1 MAAAVSLV
9 RPART
14 AQTVIP
20 LVRGPEDRH
29 FFTSFQ
35 DQNNVAFAKWS
46 PYAVPPDDL
55 YPLAPHRRE
64 VPLLDSTTGFR
75 SVVAN
80 VGGPRIPSAPFYK
93 GPGGDHRARTAIGM
107 RPLLLDMAAQARWN
121 SKSVSAEAMR
131 ARVGGWTSPV
141 RVTPTPHAVPVN
153 LKTHTFNLNVD
164 PTDQMTSDPT
174 PDSIRDRKAKK
185 YMYTSAT
192 QRSYEDVNWDCM
204 LPPKAKPP
212 DQTQDIQSDP
222 LSRHSTLKRF
232 EPRPHV
238 WQAVSG
244 LGVWDKC
251 QSRPSTAVVKP
262 HNFTSPFPRIS
273 QIPLYSGSVGS
284 TNLDDVDNPYTEF
297 TPFTVLRTRKPRQT
311 DTNYRP
317 DIPGYTGK
325 RQWLGTESNKSN
337 ISSSPEQVLGISQGT
352 ENSAKHGHQSP
363 LSKMVTTV
371 PPSNPFNVKT
381 PKVFLKHFV

>member
-131 ARVGGWTSPV
+131 ARVGGTTRGAGFPA
-141 RVTPTPHAVPVN
+141 RCITR
-153 LKTHTFNLNVD
+153 D
-164 PTDQMTSDPT
+164 PGVETKDHIAA
-174 PDSIRDRKAKK
+174 IRL
-185 YMYTSAT
+185 
-192 QRSYEDVNWDCM
+192 V
-204 LPPKAKPP
+204 
-212 DQTQDIQSDP
+212 
-222 LSRHSTLKRF
+222 
-232 EPRPHV
+232 
-238 WQAVSG
+238 
-244 LGVWDKC
+244 
-251 QSRPSTAVVKP
+251 
-262 HNFTSPFPRIS
+262 SPFP
-273 QIPLYSGSVGS
+273 
-284 TNLDDVDNPYTEF
+284 
-297 TPFTVLRTRKPRQT
+297 
-311 DTNYRP
+311 
-317 DIPGYTGK
+317 
-325 RQWLGTESNKSN
+325 
-337 ISSSPEQVLGISQGT
+337 
-352 ENSAKHGHQSP
+352 
-363 LSKMVTTV
+363 LS
-371 PPSNPFNVKT
+371 
-381 PKVFLKHFV
+381 LIHI